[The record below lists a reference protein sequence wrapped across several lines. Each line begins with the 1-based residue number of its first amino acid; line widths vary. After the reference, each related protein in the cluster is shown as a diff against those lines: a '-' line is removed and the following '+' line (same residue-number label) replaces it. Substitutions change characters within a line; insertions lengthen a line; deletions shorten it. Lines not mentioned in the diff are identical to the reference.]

1 MIRDSA
7 HVPEPP
13 TFDLPAVLRAQ
24 GFALR
29 PETDD
34 DIPFLTR
41 LYASTREAE
50 LAAVP
55 WTEEQ
60 KREFVALQ
68 FAAQRR
74 HYATHIAGCAFDILE
89 CRGEPVGRLYLET
102 RPFRLHIVDITLLP
116 AWRGRGVGAQIL
128 QAVIA
133 AGRKEGRGVG
143 IFVEK
148 FNPALRLYR
157 RLGFAE
163 LDDAGVYLEM
173 ERAAEQADGLE
184 SRAGGE
190 SA

>member
-1 MIRDSA
+1 MRDFA
-7 HVPEPP
+7 HDEKPP
-13 TFDLPAVLRAQ
+13 AFDLPAALRAQ

-29 PETDD
+29 PETED

-50 LAAVP
+50 LAAAP

-60 KREFVALQ
+60 KQEFIALQ
-68 FAAQRR
+68 FSAQRR
-74 HYATHIAGCAFDILE
+74 HYTTYIAGCAFDILE

-102 RPFRLHIVDITLLP
+102 RASRLHIVDITLLP
-116 AWRGRGVGAQIL
+116 NWRGQGFGAQIL
-128 QAVIA
+128 RALIA
-133 AGRKEGRGVG
+133 AGRKHGRGVG

-157 RLGFAE
+157 RLGFAAIA
-163 LDDAGVYLEM
+163 DSGVYLEM
-173 ERAAEQADGLE
+173 ERAANEADGL
-184 SRAGGE
+184 SPQPGGE

>member
-1 MIRDSA
+1 MTRDSA
-7 HVPEPP
+7 HNPEPP
-13 TFDLPAVLRAQ
+13 AFDLPAVLRAQ

-29 PETDD
+29 AETDA

-55 WTEEQ
+55 WTEGQ

-74 HYATHIAGCAFDILE
+74 HYYTHIAGCAFDILE